1 MNQSTATTDGNRP
14 GDALKAWCVLMVL
27 SGCALLFALKT
38 QDCFV
43 DDAFIGFQYIDNLTA
58 GNGFVFHSGDRPVEG
73 VTNIGWL
80 LAVAAF
86 SGLAPPATVAKL
98 LGLGLAILV
107 LALLVAVGRMFA
119 LKDPNHPSS
128 FALATVP
135 AVLLMGSFDFIYFST
150 AGMETALLAAML
162 TACCCI
168 ALFRT
173 ASLWPPALIAAASLV
188 HPEAAIVFPIY
199 LLLRSLLK
207 KGATAGLS
215 SSASGISR
223 KNTAGQASS
232 GTRIF
237 KNRLFQRAVSHY
249 RQNDR
254 RRLIGGVLLW
264 AAILAAITAVR
275 WSYFGDIVPNTFHS
289 KPSSPQLVI
298 QNVYNFLMGVNTN
311 VPFPI
316 VGLMSLPLL
325 LLGYFRLR
333 RASASGADMTA
344 AVAAT
349 GLLFAVY
356 SPTDWTATARCF
368 APYLPA
374 ALLLLWSGVAEACEL
389 LMPTRHRTRQF
400 VAAAVVFV
408 LALATIHNCLS
419 KLSRLDDFPGYVMAG
434 RNLVGPAAW
443 MRENLPSE
451 SVIAT
456 RRIGAVAYFS
466 HHPVF
471 DYAYGL
477 PDAETARLVAQNG
490 GRFDNPA
497 APALAEQWE
506 KHHPDYLLEDAPMIH
521 YIVSQTG
528 GTPENFTIHGE
539 KYGVIRRF
547 PIGRGVQW
555 VLAGRLK
562 K

>member
-1 MNQSTATTDGNRP
+1 MSRSTDTTDGNRT

-27 SGCALLFALKT
+27 SGCVLLFSLKT

-58 GNGFVFHSGDRPVEG
+58 GNGFVFHPGDRPVEG

-80 LAVAAF
+80 LAVAAL
-86 SGLAPPATVAKL
+86 SGSAPPAVVAKL

-107 LALLVAVGRMFA
+107 LALLVAVGRVFA
-119 LKDPNHPSS
+119 IKMWHVRPRTCLSENTAGGGCATNDCATFNS

-150 AGMETALLAAML
+150 AGMETALLAALL

-199 LLLRSLLK
+199 ILLRYP
-207 KGATAGLS
+207 
-215 SSASGISR
+215 R
-223 KNTAGQASS
+223 
-232 GTRIF
+232 
-237 KNRLFQRAVSHY
+237 H
-249 RQNDR
+249 NDR

-275 WSYFGDIVPNTFHS
+275 WTYFGDIVPNTFHS

-298 QNVYNFLMGVNTN
+298 QNVYNYLMGVNTN

-316 VGLMSLPLL
+316 VGWMSLPLL

-333 RASASGADMTA
+333 RASPSGADMAA

-356 SPTDWTATARCF
+356 SPADWTATARCF

-374 ALLLLWSGVAEACEL
+374 ALLLLWPGVVEACEL

-400 VAAAVVFV
+400 VAAVVVFV
-408 LALATIHNCLS
+408 LALTTIHNCLS

-434 RNLVGPAAW
+434 KDLVGPAAW
-443 MRENLPSE
+443 MRENLPPE

-456 RRIGAVAYFS
+456 RRIGAAAYFS
-466 HHPVF
+466 HLQIF

-497 APALAEQWE
+497 APALAEEWK
-506 KHHPDYLLEDAPMIH
+506 KHHPDYLLEDAPMID

-555 VLAGRLK
+555 VLAVRLDK
-562 K
+562 